1 MSKLFSLRSGFVK
14 NVSTLVTGTAISQ
27 AINFLSTP
35 LLTRI
40 YSPEEFAVFQIFY
53 ATASIISVIATLRY
67 ELAIVAPSSE
77 EEAIDLVS
85 VSFFLSFLIAFIS
98 LLLVIATH
106 LFSGYG
112 FNLWYYLIPV
122 YIVFAGLMQSLNL
135 LSIRRK
141 TYKRNMTSRIGTAL
155 GTSIVS
161 VAAGISGL
169 RPAGLMLGSVVGQ
182 MTGFLLLMKEI
193 PAIVWRPMSRKKQ
206 LVDIAIRHKN
216 YPVFNAPHA
225 LVDTIQD
232 HGLVYLLN
240 FFFTASIVSFYGQAF
255 RILKAPIGFIGSAI
269 YQVVLPQFTELS
281 RSGVDLRSPIL
292 KIYTRMFL
300 IGLPAFGVL
309 FFFAEPIFGWFFGEK
324 WAAAGT
330 IAGFMSPWLF
340 LNFVASPVSC
350 ITLIRNKQRKAFI
363 ITLTEVSLRFTAILY
378 GGIAGS
384 SDTAFILL
392 SIAGSGVMLY
402 ALIWYYRMGAPDT

>member
-98 LLLVIATH
+98 LLLVVVTH
-106 LFSGYG
+106 IFSRYG

-193 PAIVWRPMSRKKQ
+193 PVIVWRPMSRKKQ

-340 LNFVASPVSC
+340 LNFIASPVSC

-363 ITLTEVSLRFTAILY
+363 ITLTEVSLRFAAILY

-402 ALIWYYRMGAPDT
+402 ALTWYYRMGAPDT

>member
-1 MSKLFSLRSGFVK
+1 MLFRS
-14 NVSTLVTGTAISQ
+14 
-27 AINFLSTP
+27 
-35 LLTRI
+35 
-40 YSPEEFAVFQIFY
+40 
-53 ATASIISVIATLRY
+53 
-67 ELAIVAPSSE
+67 
-77 EEAIDLVS
+77 
-85 VSFFLSFLIAFIS
+85 
-98 LLLVIATH
+98 
-106 LFSGYG
+106 
-112 FNLWYYLIPV
+112 
-122 YIVFAGLMQSLNL
+122 
-135 LSIRRK
+135 
-141 TYKRNMTSRIGTAL
+141 
-155 GTSIVS
+155 
-161 VAAGISGL
+161 
-169 RPAGLMLGSVVGQ
+169 
-182 MTGFLLLMKEI
+182 
-193 PAIVWRPMSRKKQ
+193 
-206 LVDIAIRHKN
+206 
-216 YPVFNAPHA
+216 
-225 LVDTIQD
+225 
-232 HGLVYLLN
+232 
-240 FFFTASIVSFYGQAF
+240 
-255 RILKAPIGFIGSAI
+255 PIGFIGSAI

-363 ITLTEVSLRFTAILY
+363 ITLTEVSLRFAAILY